1 MPSIFLRDIYT
12 NDLSIE
18 NADKE
23 QNDLLKIFGKL
34 NKGRKSS
41 EKIYFLKNAK
51 ILLKARADILNN
63 SKSNLFPIISDTT
76 PYTTPDTTPRHTRSK
91 TSKLNTNLI
100 Y

>member
-1 MPSIFLRDIYT
+1 MPSICLRDIYT

-23 QNDLLKIFGKL
+23 QNDLFKMFGNL

-51 ILLKARADILNN
+51 ILLKARADILN
-63 SKSNLFPIISDTT
+63 SFKSNLFPIISDTT

-91 TSKLNTNLI
+91 TSRLNTNLV